1 MVLSLKILPQVCS
14 ASFLLF
20 GSGSLQVSLLYFI
33 EEVPF
38 SPNTTWSSGLK
49 SIVPSATRSS
59 VHSTILFGNKSSP
72 SLLPFP
78 PIPLGLQLRLEW
90 AQAEAE
96 TEDGRRVGWVVE
108 RKVEEEEEVGR
119 GGRVGRERKVEVEG
133 VEEDR
138 RKSGLVVLLG
148 RKTPR
153 MR

>member
-1 MVLSLKILPQVCS
+1 
-14 ASFLLF
+14 
-20 GSGSLQVSLLYFI
+20 
-33 EEVPF
+33 
-38 SPNTTWSSGLK
+38 
-49 SIVPSATRSS
+49 
-59 VHSTILFGNKSSP
+59 
-72 SLLPFP
+72 
-78 PIPLGLQLRLEW
+78 
-90 AQAEAE
+90 
-96 TEDGRRVGWVVE
+96 VVE